1 MESKKRNSLKSI
13 NNPPLL
19 DHSLTALDDTIKL
32 RRSNTKKIIFL
43 AFLLSLLFHFS
54 GLFYVTLHS
63 SDEKIRLH
71 PEQEAT
77 PELQKQIN
85 KQQHNEWVE
94 AKARAGNFGT
104 PVFFQDEF
112 EPEQSEIQSSFAKAT
127 EDKQE
132 VIENKPEEKL
142 EKEEK
147 TEEIVSQQE
156 NIPTPQPTSF
166 ATQKPEIKPTPQ
178 KTTPQ
183 QKRSQ
188 PPLTKV
194 SQTPK
199 PLSAPK
205 PPLTLAQLSQGF
217 LNHMKHE
224 GNHAVHMLGKKNGRP
239 TDEQIKY
246 ERYLQK
252 LSWCLQNS
260 FNIHND
266 RFPSSANNDDAVQ
279 VLLALNKDGS
289 LKQCNISKT
298 SGNRDLDY
306 FTLFIFKDASTS
318 FPPVPEYLPHDPF
331 AINYIIMVGASE
343 NGRLKLYRQ

>member
-1 MESKKRNSLKSI
+1 LKSS
-13 NNPPLL
+13 
-19 DHSLTALDDTIKL
+19 H
-32 RRSNTKKIIFL
+32 NTKKIIFL

-54 GLFYVTLHS
+54 GLVYVTLHS
-63 SDEKIRLH
+63 NDEKIRLH
-71 PEQEAT
+71 PEKQTT

-85 KQQHNEWVE
+85 NQQHNEWVE
-94 AKARAGNFGT
+94 AKARVGNFGT

-112 EPEQSEIQSSFAKAT
+112 EPEQSEIQSSFAPSFAESSGGHSKAT
-127 EDKQE
+127 DDKQE
-132 VIENKPEEKL
+132 VIENKPEENL
-142 EKEEK
+142 EEEK
-147 TEEIVSQQE
+147 QQE
-156 NIPTPQPTSF
+156 TITQKESTPTTPAPQQTSFTTQDSQPKPIQPTKQAPARPRPSHPR
-166 ATQKPEIKPTPQ
+166 T
-178 KTTPQ
+178 
-183 QKRSQ
+183 
-188 PPLTKV
+188 V

-217 LNHMKHE
+217 LNHVKHE
-224 GNHAVHMLGKKNGRP
+224 GNHAVHMLGKKSGRP

-266 RFPSSANNDDAVQ
+266 RFPRSANNDDSVQ

-289 LKQCNISKT
+289 LKDCRVSKT

-343 NGRLKLYRQ
+343 DGCLKLYRQ